1 MLEAVKKRL
10 KIYYYDPEK
19 DAEIQGYID
28 EAEAYLKA
36 AGAQERYFDT
46 ENPDPLA
53 IGAVSLYVKMAMES
67 DPKVMGH
74 NPILLSMISQMKY
87 IPERED

>member
-10 KIYYYDPEK
+10 KIYYFDPEK
-19 DAEIQGYID
+19 DAEIQDYIS
-28 EAEAYLKA
+28 EAISYLKA
-36 AGAQERYFDT
+36 AGAQDRFFDS

-53 IGAVSLYVKMAMES
+53 VGAVALYVKMSMES
-67 DPKVMGH
+67 DAQQMRQ

-87 IPERED
+87 TPEA

>member
-1 MLEAVKKRL
+1 MLEQVKKRL

-19 DAEIQGYID
+19 DAEIEEYI
-28 EAEAYLKA
+28 AEAISYLKA
-36 AGAQERYFDT
+36 AGAQERYFDS

-53 IGAVSLYVKMAMES
+53 VGAVALYVKMSMES
-67 DPKVMGH
+67 DAQQMRQ

-87 IPERED
+87 TPEA

>member
-36 AGAQERYFDT
+36 AGCQDRFFED
-46 ENPDPLA
+46 EDPLA
-53 IGAVSLYVKMAMES
+53 VGAVSLYVKMSMES
-67 DPKVMGH
+67 DPKAMGH
-74 NPILLSMISQMKY
+74 NPVLLSMISQMKY
-87 IPERED
+87 TPESED